1 MKIVLIGY
9 GKMGQMIAQ
18 MASARGHEIIAILD
32 SAKASATEA
41 DKIELLKNGDVAIE
55 FTRPDAVIGNIE
67 LCLKAG
73 IPLVTGTTG
82 WMNQLGEVSQWVKE
96 KNGSLVYAS
105 NFSIGVNLFMKM
117 VDHCNQIMME
127 YPEYLLSMKEWHHQQ
142 KLDAPSGTA
151 LSIGEVIQKK
161 RHFPE
166 GIQLNEEEKASKHY
180 LAIEA
185 IREGSITGTHQ
196 VRFQSETDE
205 ITLRH
210 TAFNRSGFA
219 GGALYAA
226 EWIQGKKGLYN
237 FSEILP

>member
-18 MASARGHEIIAILD
+18 MATAKGHEISSVFK
-32 SAKASATEA
+32 SAEA
-41 DKIELLKNGDVAIE
+41 LANEAEKIELLQKADVAIE
-55 FTRPDAVIGNIE
+55 FTRPDAVIDNIQ

-82 WMNQLGEVSQWVKE
+82 WMNRLGEVAQWVKE
-96 KNGSLVYAS
+96 KNGSLIYAS

-117 VDHCNQIMME
+117 VDQCNRMMME
-127 YPEYLLSMKEWHHQQ
+127 YPAYMVSMKEWHHSQ

-151 LSIGEVIQKK
+151 LSIGEIIHQERK
-161 RHFPE
+161 FPQ
-166 GIQLNEEEKASKHY
+166 GIQLEAEEKASTQY
-180 LAIEA
+180 LSVEA
-185 IREGSITGTHQ
+185 IREGSITGIHQ

-210 TAFNRSGFA
+210 KAFNRSGFA
-219 GGALYAA
+219 GGALFAA
-226 EWIQGKKGLYN
+226 EWIKEKKGLYN
-237 FSEILP
+237 FNEILP

>member
-1 MKIVLIGY
+1 
-9 GKMGQMIAQ
+9 
-18 MASARGHEIIAILD
+18 
-32 SAKASATEA
+32 
-41 DKIELLKNGDVAIE
+41 
-55 FTRPDAVIGNIE
+55 
-67 LCLKAG
+67 
-73 IPLVTGTTG
+73 
-82 WMNQLGEVSQWVKE
+82 MNQLGEVSQWVKE